1 MNVRQKQVMDSLLR
15 VRAFVDAYP
24 ASGRL
29 TYATAREMLDDVV
42 QKLRAYAGAQ
52 ITGRELSRA
61 ELRRQADQIAALYDQ
76 HMRPIVTIARS
87 QIEPESDVG
96 LPAALR
102 LPRAPLGPTKVLA
115 ACDGMIEAARQFEA
129 VFVANGLPADFLAQ
143 FATAR
148 NELERLASGRA
159 MQVSTHVAAR
169 AGLQVQ
175 LRRGRRAVE
184 RLDAIVRAAFR
195 GNEVALTTW
204 RAAKRVHQAPGGA
217 GSQATGDARGS
228 ADAPAPTP
236 NTAGTP
242 GVAVVS
248 AALRAA

>member
-1 MNVRQKQVMDSLLR
+1 MNVRQKQVMDALLR

-24 ASGRL
+24 ATGRL
-29 TYATAREMLDDVV
+29 TYAAAREMLDDVV
-42 QKLRAYAGAQ
+42 QKLRSYAGAQ

-61 ELRRQADQIAALYDQ
+61 ELRRQADQIAALFDQ

-102 LPRAPLGPTKVLA
+102 LPKAPLGPTKVLA

-129 VFVANGLPADFLAQ
+129 VFVANGLPAGFLSQ
-143 FATAR
+143 FASAR

-204 RAAKRVHQAPGGA
+204 RTAKRVHQAPGGS
-217 GSQATGDARGS
+217 GATREVPAVPDV
-228 ADAPAPTP
+228 AD
-236 NTAGTP
+236 
-242 GVAVVS
+242 VS
-248 AALRAA
+248 ALPNAA